1 MQTAWKLECCYKPLE
16 VHSTPADGV
25 TAIDNRELAEKNAD
39 DAMSIGA
46 VVTTPILPSS
56 DTMDSDS
63 TIVQAECLSV
73 PHHVSIV
80 SDNACEQSHTS
91 TVTVVDSVPPIKVA
105 QPCEQSHTSTV
116 VDSVTPIQVAQP
128 CEQSHTS
135 TVVDSV
141 PPIQVAQPLKHD

>member
-1 MQTAWKLECCYKPLE
+1 MTA
-16 VHSTPADGV
+16 V
-25 TAIDNRELAEKNAD
+25 DNRELAEKNAD
-39 DAMSIGA
+39 DEMLIGA
-46 VVTTPILPSS
+46 VVTTPILPST
-56 DTMDSDS
+56 DTMDS

-91 TVTVVDSVPPIKVA
+91 TVTVVDSVPPI
-105 QPCEQSHTSTV
+105 
-116 VDSVTPIQVAQP
+116 QVAQP

-135 TVVDSV
+135 TVVDSA